1 MARAKRKSKPSEPL
15 VNRFAANHG
24 DYREATISVTA
35 GELEGEGHGQKRVT
49 VNRGGTTLNRW
60 LAAGSFSP
68 TQANAVDHYAKAWR
82 TVFSEGRVT
91 ANLSPMALIRS
102 TGDEDGR
109 NAAKGDALDLLK
121 RRGERIFDRAR
132 PCDGDVWKDV
142 VIFDRASFPD
152 NGKGRVQAKER
163 ALTICLFIAD
173 MIATELSL

>member
-1 MARAKRKSKPSEPL
+1 M
-15 VNRFAANHG
+15 
-24 DYREATISVTA
+24 
-35 GELEGEGHGQKRVT
+35 
-49 VNRGGTTLNRW
+49 
-60 LAAGSFSP
+60 
-68 TQANAVDHYAKAWR
+68 
-82 TVFSEGRVT
+82 VFSEGRIT

-109 NAAKGDALDLLK
+109 NAAKVDALDLLK
-121 RRGERIFDRAR
+121 RLDERIFDRA
-132 PCDGDVWKDV
+132 PPYYGDVWKDV